1 MPILDSKS
9 LTYTTTT
16 GSIDKIKLDINYH
29 SRCHVY
35 PAVRSYVTMPFGVIN
50 IPMQV
55 THVDVIELFAGK
67 IKAFYERCKPRDI
80 FDIYSLAKSGLL
92 LGKEERDA
100 LRKCVVFYSVLGNT
114 DRPDILKQ
122 DLNGIRKMPFQAFK
136 TQLLPMLHT
145 QMGHFDKDGLVD
157 IVVGY
162 LESLMILNDNE
173 NEFIDRFF
181 KGDFRPALLFDE
193 TTSNILKLHPM
204 ILRTLQMLDISH

>member
-1 MPILDSKS
+1 
-9 LTYTTTT
+9 
-16 GSIDKIKLDINYH
+16 
-29 SRCHVY
+29 
-35 PAVRSYVTMPFGVIN
+35 
-50 IPMQV
+50 
-55 THVDVIELFAGK
+55 
-67 IKAFYERCKPRDI
+67 
-80 FDIYSLAKSGLL
+80 
-92 LGKEERDA
+92 
-100 LRKCVVFYSVLGNT
+100 
-114 DRPDILKQ
+114 
-122 DLNGIRKMPFQAFK
+122 
-136 TQLLPMLHT
+136 MLHT